1 LARTRA
7 SDRRQQALA
16 RHRLQTMATRPVVE
30 LAPGVWR
37 IPLLG
42 DWINGFALR
51 DTDGQLTLIDFG
63 LKGSAKKV
71 LAAVEAIGAG
81 PTNVTRILLTHAH
94 PDHAGGAAEI
104 ARRTGHSM
112 GIHADDAAYLAEGR
126 SPPRDASLWL
136 GRMFNRIGAGKFEA
150 VPVGERLTDGQLLP
164 VSGGLRV
171 IHTPGHSP
179 GHVAF
184 HHEPTGVL
192 ITGDSIFNVLG
203 MRWSI
208 ASFCT
213 DFAMSKETAQRLM
226 EVDYTVAAFTHGPEI
241 RDNPRQAIGNF
252 LAKHRL

>member
-1 LARTRA
+1 
-7 SDRRQQALA
+7 
-16 RHRLQTMATRPVVE
+16 MATRPAVE

-37 IPLLG
+37 IPLVG
-42 DWINGFALR
+42 DWVNGFALR
-51 DTDGQLTLIDFG
+51 DGDGQVTLIDFG
-63 LKGSAKKV
+63 LKRSAKKV
-71 LAAVEAIGAG
+71 LAAVEAIGSG
-81 PTNVTRILLTHAH
+81 PTDVTRILLTHAH

-112 GIHADDAAYLAEGR
+112 GIHADDATYLAEGR
-126 SPPRDASLWL
+126 SPPRDASLWM
-136 GRMFNRIGAGKFEA
+136 GRMFNRMGGGEFDP
-150 VPVGERLTDGQLLP
+150 VPVGEGLTDGQLLP

-184 HHEPTGVL
+184 LHESSGVL

-213 DFAMSKETAQRLM
+213 DFAMSKKTAHRLT
-226 EVDYTVAAFTHGPEI
+226 EVEYSVAAFTHGPEI
-241 RDNPRQAIGNF
+241 RDNPRAAIGAF
-252 LAKHRL
+252 LAKHPV